1 MTQEQQKQAEAR
13 KARSIAI
20 LEGEGIPT
28 ISHLPVIE
36 AEGAARLRTQEE
48 TVQRAACT
56 FLNAVCAWNLLEA
69 EAEDRKEAAAH
80 YRRIAQSWGI
90 WEALS
95 RNERALFSG
104 EGTERLIQTASWRME
119 AFAALAWALGFLPEL
134 DLPRDQ
140 FRGTLEDFFP
150 DVQPDSFRSF
160 GDRARLRPAGEILD
174 QADLIYRIRWA
185 TDEARIHGKPF
196 PGGIDDDI
204 AMERHAALNWL
215 TGYGDDW
222 DNIPLDT

>member
-119 AFAALAWALGFLPEL
+119 AFAALAAEPEVSQRDPGVCWDRPSKKFLEEGGCPCYQGMLNYTNMGSDKEN
-134 DLPRDQ
+134 DGRKAE
-140 FRGTLEDFFP
+140 RVSAGC
-150 DVQPDSFRSF
+150 RK
-160 GDRARLRPAGEILD
+160 PAG
-174 QADLIYRIRWA
+174 
-185 TDEARIHGKPF
+185 
-196 PGGIDDDI
+196 
-204 AMERHAALNWL
+204 
-215 TGYGDDW
+215 
-222 DNIPLDT
+222 